1 MCCRKACTRFAT
13 TASGTQLGASTLNEP
28 ASCSCSTVR
37 QHHHQLQDPLRRT
50 AQMIGQ
56 LVTRHPTSPE
66 SARAVS
72 RAVSFASQAFTP
84 NRQADHDP
92 YSFAATIITA
102 AIPACS
108 GHATAAPCLPFA
120 SLRLVVLESSESTSN
135 YPTTLPDGDTPS
147 ANDVHAGDQSEHPQ
161 SSPQLKIP

>member
-1 MCCRKACTRFAT
+1 MCCRKVCTKFAT

-28 ASCSCSTVR
+28 ASCSCSTVP
-37 QHHHQLQDPLRRT
+37 QHRHQLQDPLRRT

-72 RAVSFASQAFTP
+72 RAVSFASLAFIP

-92 YSFAATIITA
+92 CCLVAKITTA
-102 AIPACS
+102 VVPACS
-108 GHATAAPCLPFA
+108 GHATAALCLPFA
-120 SLRLVVLESSESTSN
+120 SLRFGVPESSEFAVDYSITS
-135 YPTTLPDGDTPS
+135 PDGHHRSTNAVRS
-147 ANDVHAGDQSEHPQ
+147 GRQSGCLR

>member
-1 MCCRKACTRFAT
+1 MCCRKVCTKSAT

-28 ASCSCSTVR
+28 ASCSCSTVP
-37 QHHHQLQDPLRRT
+37 QHRHQLQDPLRRT

-72 RAVSFASQAFTP
+72 RAVWFASLAFIP

-92 YSFAATIITA
+92 YCFVAKLTHSFQRALVTPQPLCVYCSPDYALSPRNFQNSPRITPPYCATATI
-102 AIPACS
+102 
-108 GHATAAPCLPFA
+108 H
-120 SLRLVVLESSESTSN
+120 
-135 YPTTLPDGDTPS
+135 PS
-147 ANDVHAGDQSEHPQ
+147 ILFVSARNFERPR
-161 SSPQLKIP
+161 SSPQLKFP